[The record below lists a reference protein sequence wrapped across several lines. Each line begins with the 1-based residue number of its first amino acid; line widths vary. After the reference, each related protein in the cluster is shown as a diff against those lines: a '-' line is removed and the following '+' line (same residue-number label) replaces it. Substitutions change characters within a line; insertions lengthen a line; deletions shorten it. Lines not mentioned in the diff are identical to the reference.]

1 MVAVRLPESPAL
13 WMSIGMDSGDPN
25 PTATRLIEEAWG
37 KIDTDQTLEIFLT
50 TFAAIPR
57 HHGLLYAVWRCDA
70 EVCNGGFHQFF
81 DNNAGML
88 TEEAIEGFIAIDLP
102 QLANLVVQAKAKLS
116 AADLRDFKTRSAALQ
131 RLPKGAFRALDR
143 QYYELRPV
151 EGGGFEKAVEKFAN
165 KQLPLD

>member
-1 MVAVRLPESPAL
+1 M
-13 WMSIGMDSGDPN
+13 
-25 PTATRLIEEAWG
+25 RLIEDAWG
-37 KIDTDQTLEIFLT
+37 KIDTDQTLEVFLT

-70 EVCNGGFHQFF
+70 EVCNGGFQQFF

-102 QLANLVVQAKAKLS
+102 QLASLVVQAKAKLS
-116 AADLRDFKTRSAALQ
+116 AADLRDFKVRWAALK
-131 RLPKGAFRALDR
+131 RLPKDAFRALDR

-151 EGGGFEKAVEKFAN
+151 ESGGFETTIEQFAK
-165 KQLPLD
+165 KQLQVD